1 MRRFDTVIFDLDG
14 TLLDTI
20 EDLRTAVAYAFGI
33 SEKEFSREQTL
44 AGINF
49 GVDHL
54 IKSAAEAIGAKDY
67 DHQGARQKFSDKYD
81 VCYADKTAPFDGIT
95 KLLEKLKKDGFKI
108 GVFSNKLDFFV
119 KQLCKCK
126 FDKGL
131 IDCARGEC
139 AGVPVKPDPAGAYLM
154 MESLGVTDK
163 TKVAYIG
170 DSNVDVL
177 TAKNA
182 GFYCIGVAWGYR
194 PPELLESVGAD
205 KIAYDAAELYD
216 IITEEI

>member
-1 MRRFDTVIFDLDG
+1 MIQSRKQV
-14 TLLDTI
+14 
-20 EDLRTAVAYAFGI
+20 
-33 SEKEFSREQTL
+33 EK
-44 AGINF
+44 
-49 GVDHL
+49 
-54 IKSAAEAIGAKDY
+54 
-67 DHQGARQKFSDKYD
+67 ARQSFSDKYD
-81 VCYADKTAPFDGIT
+81 ICYADKTAPFEGIT
-95 KLLEKLKKDGFKI
+95 ELLKKLKAEGYKI

-119 KQLCKCK
+119 KQLCECK
-126 FDKGL
+126 FDKEL

-139 AGVPVKPDPAGAYLM
+139 KGIAVKPDPAGAYLM

-163 TKVAYIG
+163 AKVAYVG

-194 PPELLESVGAD
+194 PPELLLGTGAD
-205 KIAYDAAELYD
+205 VIAYDAAELYD